1 MSTTIDPAANQTAT
15 LTSAP
20 TIDDQSFE
28 REVLAADTPVLVDFY
43 ADWCGPCRTM
53 LPVVDDLAGE
63 LAGQVKVVKANID
76 TAPQAA
82 ARFGVRAVPTFAV
95 VHRGTVQSRITGARP
110 KSDLLAAV
118 TPLIR

>member
-1 MSTTIDPAANQTAT
+1 MATMNDAVTNQPTVTAR
-15 LTSAP
+15 AQM
-20 TIDDQSFE
+20 IDDQSFE
-28 REVLAADTPVLVDFY
+28 REVLGAETPVLVDFY
-43 ADWCGPCRTM
+43 ADWCGPCQTM

-118 TPLIR
+118 TPLLG